1 MARKTKLDFYFANH
15 GSVALLTPLTRKAK
29 YWLDE
34 HVDDECQ
41 MHGNAIVIEPRYA
54 GDILR
59 GLQDDGL
66 TVGV

>member
-1 MARKTKLDFYFANH
+1 MDFYFANH
-15 GSVALLTPLTRKAK
+15 GSITVLTPLTDAAK
-29 YWLDE
+29 EWIDE
-34 HVDDECQ
+34 HLPAETQ
-41 MHGNAIVIEPRYA
+41 FFGHGACIEPRYA